1 MKEIVSKIGKIN
13 KNDEEVYN
21 YLSDFRN
28 LNSLIPEDKIKNW
41 SAEKDECEF
50 TIDGFGK
57 AGMKIVK
64 KEPNK
69 LIKLSSYKETPF
81 DFNLWLQFKQ
91 IKEKDTRV
99 RITLKANL
107 SPLMDN
113 MVSKHLQKGVNSIVD
128 KLAAFFNSDN
138 F

>member
-13 KNDEEVYN
+13 RNDEEVYN

-28 LNSLIPEDKIKNW
+28 LNSIIPEDKIKNW
-41 SAEKDECEF
+41 SAEENVCEF

-57 AGMKIVK
+57 AGMEIIE

-69 LIKLSSYKETPF
+69 LIKLSSYKEKLF
-81 DFNLWLQFKQ
+81 DFNLWIQLKQ
-91 IKEKDTRV
+91 IEENDTRV
-99 RITLKANL
+99 RVTLKAKLN
-107 SPLMDN
+107 PLMDT
-113 MVSKHLQKGVNSIVD
+113 MVSKHLQKGVDTFVD
-128 KLAAFFNSDN
+128 KLADFFNSED

>member
-13 KNDEEVYN
+13 RSEEEVYN

-28 LNSLIPEDKIKNW
+28 LNSIIPEDKIKNW
-41 SAEKDECEF
+41 YAEENECEF

-57 AGMKIVK
+57 AGMKIIE

-69 LIKLSSYKETPF
+69 LIKLSSYKERLF
-81 DFNLWLQFKQ
+81 DFNLWIQLKQ
-91 IKEKDTRV
+91 IEENDTRV
-99 RITLKANL
+99 RITLKAKLN
-107 SPLMDN
+107 PLMDA
-113 MVSKHLQKGVNSIVD
+113 MVSKHLQKGVDTIVD
-128 KLAAFFNSDN
+128 KLADFFNSAD

>member
-13 KNDEEVYN
+13 KNDEGVYN

-28 LNSLIPEDKIKNW
+28 LNSIIPEDKIKNW
-41 SAEKDECEF
+41 EAGEDECEF

-57 AGMKIVK
+57 AGMKIVE

-69 LIKLSSYKETPF
+69 LIKISSYKETPF
-81 DFNLWLQFKQ
+81 DFNLWLQLKK
-91 IKEKDTRV
+91 IKENDTRI

-107 SPLMDN
+107 NPLMDA
-113 MVSKHLQKGVNSIVD
+113 MVSKHLQKGVDAIVD
-128 KLAAFFNSDN
+128 KLADFFNSDN
-138 F
+138 P